1 VKQLPDAKRQAEIIK
16 EIEIA
21 EQKAREMAEFA
32 DKIATKWEKRIAEN
46 RAAKQKVGET
56 N

>member
-1 VKQLPDAKRQAEIIK
+1 VKNFPDEKRQTEILK

-21 EQKAREMAEFA
+21 EHKAREMAEFA
-32 DKIATKWEKRIAEN
+32 DKIATKWENKMAEKRAT
-46 RAAKQKVGET
+46 KQKVSET

>member
-1 VKQLPDAKRQAEIIK
+1 MKNFPDEKRQAEILK

-21 EQKAREMAEFA
+21 EQKAREMSEFA
-32 DKIATKWEKRIAEN
+32 DKIATKWEKKMAEKS
-46 RAAKQKVGET
+46 AAKQKIGET

>member
-1 VKQLPDAKRQAEIIK
+1 MKQLPNEKRQAEILK

-21 EQKAREMAEFA
+21 EQQAREMAEFA
-32 DKIATKWEKRIAEN
+32 DKIATKWEKRMAEK
-46 RAAKQKVGET
+46 RATTQKVGET